1 MTTALADPFASL
13 KASEREHWASFAGA
27 AIFSTVPAAKLV
39 RFAQVSPGQRV
50 LDVACG
56 TGVVAVTAARRGAKV
71 SGLDLSSDLL
81 QRARENAVTA
91 GVEVDFLEGDTEALP
106 YPDATFNIV
115 LSQFGHIFAPR
126 PELAVREMLRVLK
139 LGGRLVFSAWPPEHF
154 GGRQFEFMARYAPP
168 PAAGAEQP
176 ASPASWGDP
185 NIIRQR
191 LGGTV
196 TNLFFERDI
205 MVVAAAHPHCAGEG
219 HRPSRQ
225 ARGGVAHRPGQA
237 CKTAE
242 RIRGDDQRG
251 VRRQRAAFA
260 LHHGACRQ
268 SAVNRSG
275 CSPEETTGPA
285 RSGRPDER
293 LREIWKV
300 PSSRPVVPPAFRF
313 AHAGYN

>member
-71 SGLDLSSDLL
+71 SGLDLSPDLL

-115 LSQFGHIFAPR
+115 ISQFGHIFAPR

-154 GGRQFEFMARYAPP
+154 GGRQFEVMARYAPP
-168 PAAGAEQP
+168 PMAGAEQ
-176 ASPASWGDP
+176 
-185 NIIRQR
+185 QR

-205 MVVAAAHPHCAGEG
+205 MVVASLSPQHTRIAQEKAIGPLAKLVAALRTDPDKL
-219 HRPSRQ
+219 
-225 ARGGVAHRPGQA
+225 ARLRREYEEMISEVF
-237 CKTAE
+237 
-242 RIRGDDQRG
+242 DDN
-251 VRRQRAAFA
+251 A
-260 LHHGACRQ
+260 LHLHFIMAR
-268 SAVNRSG
+268 AVK
-275 CSPEETTGPA
+275 A
-285 RSGRPDER
+285 R
-293 LREIWKV
+293 
-300 PSSRPVVPPAFRF
+300 
-313 AHAGYN
+313 

>member
-91 GVEVDFLEGDTEALP
+91 GVEVDFLEGDTGALP

-126 PELAVREMLRVLK
+126 PDWC
-139 LGGRLVFSAWPPEHF
+139 S
-154 GGRQFEFMARYAPP
+154 
-168 PAAGAEQP
+168 
-176 ASPASWGDP
+176 
-185 NIIRQR
+185 
-191 LGGTV
+191 
-196 TNLFFERDI
+196 
-205 MVVAAAHPHCAGEG
+205 
-219 HRPSRQ
+219 
-225 ARGGVAHRPGQA
+225 RPGPRSTSA
-237 CKTAE
+237 DANSKSWPATP
-242 RIRGDDQRG
+242 
-251 VRRQRAAFA
+251 RRRW
-260 LHHGACRQ
+260 R
-268 SAVNRSG
+268 
-275 CSPEETTGPA
+275 
-285 RSGRPDER
+285 
-293 LREIWKV
+293 V
-300 PSSRPVVPPAFRF
+300 PSNRRRRRRGATPTSSASGSAAR
-313 AHAGYN
+313 

>member
-1 MTTALADPFASL
+1 MTTALADPFARL

-27 AIFSTVPAAKLV
+27 AIFSTEPAAKLV
-39 RFAQVSPGQRV
+39 KFAQVSPGQRV

-71 SGLDLSSDLL
+71 SGLDLSPDLL

-91 GVEVDFLEGDTEALP
+91 GVDIDFLEGDAEALP

-154 GGRQFEFMARYAPP
+154 GGRQFEFMARYATPP
-168 PAAGAEQP
+168 TAGAEQP

-205 MVVAAAHPHCAGEG
+205 MVVASLSPQHTRIAQEKAIGPLAKLVAALRTDPDKL
-219 HRPSRQ
+219 
-225 ARGGVAHRPGQA
+225 ARLRREYEEMISEVF
-237 CKTAE
+237 
-242 RIRGDDQRG
+242 DDN
-251 VRRQRAAFA
+251 A
-260 LHHGACRQ
+260 LHLHFIMAR
-268 SAVNRSG
+268 AVK
-275 CSPEETTGPA
+275 A
-285 RSGRPDER
+285 R
-293 LREIWKV
+293 
-300 PSSRPVVPPAFRF
+300 
-313 AHAGYN
+313 